1 MSSPE
6 TSQSGEQGTLSGIR
20 VLDLGRYI
28 AAPLCAAMLADE
40 GAEVIRV
47 EPPDGAGDRE
57 VMPIGVQGRGG
68 LYLQMNRGKK
78 SITLDIGTVRG
89 RSILNQL
96 IAKSDVL
103 VVNLPFKALKSLGLD
118 YDALKKINENIILT
132 TISAFSY
139 SGANRDRV
147 GFDGTGQALSGGMYL
162 TGSGDK
168 PLRSAVSYVDY
179 ATGIS
184 AAYSTI
190 SALLKRYR
198 SGKGQHVKA
207 SLMETALTMM
217 NPMLMEE
224 ATGTRKRSPM
234 ANRSPIAGPSDLFKV
249 KDGWIMVQVIGNSMF
264 SRWCN
269 LTGHHSLI
277 GDRRFKTDADR
288 GENGD
293 VLSEVMA
300 AWCSGKTTE
309 ECLAELEKHRIPGC
323 PVLQPSE
330 TLQMEGIGDYVTYT
344 TLEHGGEKIPFVDRD
359 KSKRGNDKRIGVA
372 PILGINTQEILE
384 DLGIGK
390 VDIESLKADGII

>member
-1 MSSPE
+1 MR
-6 TSQSGEQGTLSGIR
+6 L
-20 VLDLGRYI
+20 
-28 AAPLCAAMLADE
+28 
-40 GAEVIRV
+40 
-47 EPPDGAGDRE
+47 
-57 VMPIGVQGRGG
+57 
-68 LYLQMNRGKK
+68 
-78 SITLDIGTVRG
+78 
-89 RSILNQL
+89 
-96 IAKSDVL
+96 
-103 VVNLPFKALKSLGLD
+103 
-118 YDALKKINENIILT
+118 KINENIILT

-139 SGANRDRV
+139 SGVNRDRV

-168 PLRSAVSYVDY
+168 PMRSAVSYVDY

-190 SALLKRYR
+190 SALFKRYR

-217 NPMLMEE
+217 NPILMEE

-249 KDGWIMVQVIGNSMF
+249 KDGWVMVQVIGNSMF

-300 AWCSGKTTE
+300 AWCCGK
-309 ECLAELEKHRIPGC
+309 LLRN
-323 PVLQPSE
+323 VWQ
-330 TLQMEGIGDYVTYT
+330 
-344 TLEHGGEKIPFVDRD
+344 
-359 KSKRGNDKRIGVA
+359 
-372 PILGINTQEILE
+372 
-384 DLGIGK
+384 
-390 VDIESLKADGII
+390 SLKNTGYRGAQSSSQVKPYRWKV